1 MVKPIPRPFERDKLV
16 LRVEREKDDRIW
28 YFDTEIPRDQWED
41 LFHVNAPDRPTMDI
55 QEVYA
60 RAPEFWD
67 YLAEKCANKMQKD
80 ITSGVP
86 ECHLSHTWP
95 EFDSLEREYDRFRA
109 SGVVIVQAAERTRDT
124 NTIRAAGAAKAELA
138 RREQKQRMDELV
150 VQINAQKELIEKLIQ
165 STHALS
171 EQQAED
177 ARKQADKQVTISKSA
192 TRAAWGA
199 AIAAF
204 LILAFNIAIYW
215 PQLTGTLPNADK
227 QKPVITEPQQ

>member
-1 MVKPIPRPFERDKLV
+1 
-16 LRVEREKDDRIW
+16 
-28 YFDTEIPRDQWED
+28 
-41 LFHVNAPDRPTMDI
+41 
-55 QEVYA
+55 
-60 RAPEFWD
+60 
-67 YLAEKCANKMQKD
+67 
-80 ITSGVP
+80 
-86 ECHLSHTWP
+86 
-95 EFDSLEREYDRFRA
+95 
-109 SGVVIVQAAERTRDT
+109 
-124 NTIRAAGAAKAELA
+124 
-138 RREQKQRMDELV
+138 MDELV
-150 VQINAQKELIEKLIQ
+150 VQINAQKEMIEKLIQ